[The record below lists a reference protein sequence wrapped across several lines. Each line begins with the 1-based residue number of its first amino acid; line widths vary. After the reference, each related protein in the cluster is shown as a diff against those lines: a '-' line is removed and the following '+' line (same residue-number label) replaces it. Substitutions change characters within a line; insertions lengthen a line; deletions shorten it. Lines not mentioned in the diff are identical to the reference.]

1 MLNILLKQTT
11 PAKNARRLH
20 LFVWETLPTLKR
32 RYPITKFVSAHRT
45 FTVGDDNP
53 LPGGCAKGEGKLSPD
68 TPWTKWGTVLVKKR
82 PAQKQAT

>member
-1 MLNILLKQTT
+1 MLSIILKQTT
-11 PAKNARRLH
+11 PVKNARRLH

-32 RYPITKFVSAHRT
+32 RYPITKLASAHRT

-53 LPGGCAKGEGKLSPD
+53 LPGGCANGDGKLSPD
-68 TPWTKWGTVLVKKR
+68 TPWTKCGTVLVKKR